1 MNDKRDDHGVRE
13 DPPPHGDPRPAN
25 PERQAPGQRPGQQPR
40 QDPGSGPDRAPDHRP
55 RQH

>member
-1 MNDKRDDHGVRE
+1 MNDKRDDHGVRQ